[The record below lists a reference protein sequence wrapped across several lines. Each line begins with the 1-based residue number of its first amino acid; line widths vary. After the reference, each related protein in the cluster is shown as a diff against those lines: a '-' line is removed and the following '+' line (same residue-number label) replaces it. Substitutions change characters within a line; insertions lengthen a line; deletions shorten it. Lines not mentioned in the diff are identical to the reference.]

1 MKSGHND
8 DLSGNF
14 ISIDATKRNHD
25 ERLNDVMN
33 EFSSKKSSVIKKE
46 TLSKSQKGQRSVK
59 NFSDDDDDIV
69 GMMDKLNK

>member
-1 MKSGHND
+1 MG
-8 DLSGNF
+8 LA
-14 ISIDATKRNHD
+14 IDASKRNHD

-33 EFSSKKSSVIKKE
+33 EFSSKKSSVIKKD
-46 TLSKSQKGQRSVK
+46 TLSKNQKNQRSMK